1 MRTSKIKADIDKEG
15 NIISMS
21 GERNSDI
28 TQEVVTPTWIERTT
42 IEKQDLDQKIKAL
55 QSSLSLEG
63 SRYNRDTRDLLVR
76 QLDHMQS
83 YSQLLQER
91 LDNEY
96 NK

>member
-21 GERNSDI
+21 GERNSDV
-28 TQEVVTPTWIERTT
+28 TQEVFAPTWIERTT

-63 SRYNRDTRDLLVR
+63 SRYNRETRDLLVR